1 MFFDKRG
8 VNLCKLRSVV
18 CSVNLDHPTKKN
30 YSNTLKKRGRI
41 IFSFLV
47 IAKDLFQLEKTIKE
61 FEVFSNSIEKI
72 EEALRSGRSRTYF
85 IRDAGK
91 IVSCA
96 SATAETS
103 NSVMVIGVCTHPDFR
118 GKGYASF
125 CTAKLSYDM
134 LKTAKRPC
142 LFYDN
147 PAAGKF
153 LPQDRIQRDREMGFN
168 CFVKII

>member
-1 MFFDKRG
+1 M
-8 VNLCKLRSVV
+8 
-18 CSVNLDHPTKKN
+18 
-30 YSNTLKKRGRI
+30 
-41 IFSFLV
+41 

-61 FEVFSNSIEKI
+61 FEDFSNSI
-72 EEALRSGRSRTYF
+72 
-85 IRDAGK
+85 
-91 IVSCA
+91 
-96 SATAETS
+96 
-103 NSVMVIGVCTHPDFR
+103 MVIGVCTHPDFR